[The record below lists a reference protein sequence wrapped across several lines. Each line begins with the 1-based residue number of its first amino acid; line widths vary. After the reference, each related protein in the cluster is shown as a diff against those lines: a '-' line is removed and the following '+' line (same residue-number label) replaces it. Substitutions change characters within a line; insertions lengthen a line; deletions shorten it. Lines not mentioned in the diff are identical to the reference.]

1 MIGESFG
8 HYRIS
13 RELGRGGMG
22 VVYAA
27 HDTRLDRDVA
37 IEVLPPELDSPAA
50 MNRLVREARA
60 ASALNHPNICT
71 VYDIDE
77 RAGQPFIVMELI
89 PGESM
94 TCRCRWW
101 TSAAPTSRRQRSA
114 APSATNLPNFRLR
127 AGVVQTP
134 AGPYFIKLTGPA
146 RTVAAQAQAFD
157 RFVASLSR

>member
-89 PGESM
+89 PGDPWQRALVGSRFQSGPCSISPSALRTHSM
-94 TCRCRWW
+94 RHTRVA
-101 TSAAPTSRRQRSA
+101 SFIAISSRRTS
-114 APSATNLPNFRLR
+114 
-127 AGVVQTP
+127 
-134 AGPYFIKLTGPA
+134 
-146 RTVAAQAQAFD
+146 
-157 RFVASLSR
+157 